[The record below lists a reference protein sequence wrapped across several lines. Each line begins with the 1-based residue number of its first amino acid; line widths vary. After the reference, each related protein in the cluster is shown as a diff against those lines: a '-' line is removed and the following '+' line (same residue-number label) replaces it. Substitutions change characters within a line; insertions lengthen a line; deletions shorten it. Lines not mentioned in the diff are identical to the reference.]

1 MSQQQQPPP
10 QPPPQV
16 MPPEMMQG
24 HPGQP
29 MPPPHSY
36 YPENQPD
43 LTGGLPLNLD
53 SLRDGPPGS
62 KPFYPYSTLIRYAI
76 KGAPNQK
83 LLLEDI
89 YYAIESRFPYFRT
102 APPGWKNSVRHNLSL
117 NPCFEKVPRPLT
129 DRGKG
134 SYWTVNDNV
143 DPRTGVHRVRK
154 KKPKAQKAQP
164 RIEEDVDYHPSG
176 EDAQNYE
183 QQPPPPPGFPAGPPP
198 PMDQAGPSNPPP
210 GYPPPHFAYDAPF
223 APPPPPQLMPPPGYP
238 PLFQPDEQFEF
249 DEHGNVNWQTAWLKE
264 LSQLQQLT
272 EEQTKAGVNQEWYRM
287 MLFRVRSA
295 MLAPPMNPGEPAVSM
310 PPPPMPPPPNEVRQE

>member
-1 MSQQQQPPP
+1 MAQQPPQTVMPPDMMHQQQQS
-10 QPPPQV
+10 
-16 MPPEMMQG
+16 MH
-24 HPGQP
+24 HPVN
-29 MPPPHSY
+29 SY
-36 YPENQPD
+36 YPENPAD

-76 KGAPNQK
+76 KGSPNQK

-154 KKPKAQKAQP
+154 KKPKSGSLKRAAQ
-164 RIEEDVDYHPSG
+164 IEEDVDYHPPG
-176 EDAQNYE
+176 QDQAFHDPNAQ
-183 QQPPPPPGFPAGPPP
+183 FVPP
-198 PMDQAGPSNPPP
+198 PMGPDDAGPSRQPAA
-210 GYPPPHFAYDAPF
+210 YPPPYPPF
-223 APPPPPQLMPPPGYP
+223 DPAFPMMPPPGYP
-238 PLFQPDEQFEF
+238 VPALFPPDEQFEA
-249 DEHGNVNWQTAWLKE
+249 DEHGNVNWHSAWLKE
-264 LSQLQQLT
+264 LQQLQQLT
-272 EEQTKAGVNQEWYRM
+272 EEQQKAGAGQEWYRM

-295 MLAPPMNPGEPAVSM
+295 MLAPPMNPGEPAVHIG
-310 PPPPMPPPPNEVRQE
+310 PPHGITGQPPNSGEVSQE